1 MRMEQGALYID
12 DRTGSAELLP
22 MLPPAVRAKTRIC
35 RLDYGDAAWIGNG
48 PTGPVAVGVERKAI
62 RDLVNSI
69 TSGRLSGHQM
79 VGMQEAY
86 QYIYLVV
93 EGLWRTDPE
102 SGVLQVWGRESATV
116 GGKAKLGKP
125 GWVPLELGSQRFMG
139 KMIDGF
145 TNTLS
150 IMAGARLWRTTTERD
165 TALWI
170 ASLWNWWQKP
180 WGKHRGHVGFDRS
193 GEAPGNANG
202 TVRLVKPNL
211 VARVAK
217 ELAGVG
223 WERALELGKLYGA
236 GDAKGQG
243 LLPLVLADVKELQKI
258 KGIGKKLAASMVG
271 ELRGE

>member
-1 MRMEQGALYID
+1 MEMGRLLID

-22 MLPPAVRAKTRIC
+22 MLPPAVREKATVC
-35 RLDYGDAAWIGNG
+35 RLDYGDAAWMGNG
-48 PTGPVAVGVERKAI
+48 PDGPVAIGVERKAI

-69 TSGRLSGHQM
+69 TTGRLSGHQL

-86 QYIYLVV
+86 GHSYLVV
-93 EGLWRTDPE
+93 EGMWRTNPE
-102 SGVLQVWGRESATV
+102 DGVLEVWGRPPVVT
-116 GGKAKLGKP
+116 GMGAKLRVKP
-125 GWVPLELGSQRFMG
+125 GWVPLELGSRRFMG
-139 KMIDGF
+139 KMVDGF
-145 TNTLS
+145 LNTLA
-150 IMAGARLWRTTTERD
+150 IMAGVKVWRTSNLRE
-165 TALWI
+165 TALWV
-170 ASLWNWWQKP
+170 ANVFNWWQKP
-180 WGKHRGHVGFDRS
+180 WDKHRGHVGFDRS

-211 VARVAK
+211 VSRVAK

-243 LLPLVLADVKELQKI
+243 LLPLVLADEKELRKI